1 MKHPLREVVF
11 ESFVV
16 DEYAV
21 LYAGKLLKDGLEFT
35 VAEFGC
41 IVKLEDIIELLIC
54 DVAVVVRV
62 DLLDHLNYIL
72 QLVVTH

>member
-1 MKHPLREVVF
+1 LREVVF

-21 LYAGKLLKDGLEFT
+21 LYAGELLKDGLEFT

-41 IVKLEDIIELLIC
+41 IVKLEDIVELLIC

>member
-1 MKHPLREVVF
+1 MREVVF

-21 LYAGKLLKDGLEFT
+21 LYAGELLKDGLEFT

-41 IVKLEDIIELLIC
+41 IVKLEDIVELLIC